1 MRADARAQTR
11 RAYHNIGVLLESEG
25 AFFDNVVQLPIYVVS
40 RESVQPYLY
49 RRTGVFAEIYPDGDY
64 PPNTL
69 LVIEGLVRPEMLV
82 EVTAVAAL

>member
-1 MRADARAQTR
+1 VRADARAQTR

-25 AFFDNVVQLPIYVVS
+25 AFFDNVVQLTIYVVG
-40 RESVQPYLY
+40 RESVQPYLDG
-49 RRTGVFAEIYPDGDY
+49 RTGVFAEIYPDGDY